1 MNMLASSR
9 GVIFMAYSDFK
20 LSEVIASFGLLVKE
34 SSRLFANTSE
44 QDCSELLSIIL
55 RENVNLAVAIT

>member
-1 MNMLASSR
+1 
-9 GVIFMAYSDFK
+9 MAYSDFK